1 MQAGSVPSS
10 AVGRVLEIVLGG
22 ALECVLRAYSEA
34 RLECAI
40 KSNWEHPCEHAR
52 KCT

>member
-10 AVGRVLEIVLGG
+10 AFGSVLQSVLGSVLES
-22 ALECVLRAYSEA
+22 VLREYSQA

-40 KSNWEHPCEHAR
+40 ESNWVCP
-52 KCT
+52 